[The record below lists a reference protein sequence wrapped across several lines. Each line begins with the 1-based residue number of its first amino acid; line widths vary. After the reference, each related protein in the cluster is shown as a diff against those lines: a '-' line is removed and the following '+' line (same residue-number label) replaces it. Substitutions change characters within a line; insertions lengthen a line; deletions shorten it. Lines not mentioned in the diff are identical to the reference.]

1 MLLSRLNSSPKHPS
15 PRILATKGSWRCPE
29 GLGRSL
35 KSHCSTKTSW
45 QRALPLFLLVFLK
58 YQNVGDQIPS
68 SCNEVSLQWS
78 LIATFSGSYL
88 FAQSNTLLWRMTEL
102 WEINVKSLLLLSVWY
117 YAAWWLEVQSKEAAE
132 ARTKWNTDAKGEKQE
147 LGSVQGS
154 SGCAVNWNMMGV
166 HLLPCTSGRVA
177 PQRA

>member
-1 MLLSRLNSSPKHPS
+1 M
-15 PRILATKGSWRCPE
+15 LATKGSWRCPE
-29 GLGRSL
+29 GLG
-35 KSHCSTKTSW
+35 TSW
-45 QRALPLFLLVFLK
+45 NPTVAQKPPDKEHLPLFLLVFLK
-58 YQNVGDQIPS
+58 DQSVGDQIPS
-68 SCNEVSLQWS
+68 ICNEVSLQWS

-88 FAQSNTLLWRMTEL
+88 LAQSNTLLWRMTEL
-102 WEINVKSLLLLSVWY
+102 WEINVKHLLLLSVWY

-147 LGSVQGS
+147 LGSIQGS

-166 HLLPCTSGRVA
+166 HLLPCRAGWIP